1 MSDATFAAALQLLQ
15 MKRPEEALK
24 KLALAFDPEDPW
36 EWWLRGVALFD
47 LDREEDAI
55 EAIGHGLAIDPEST
69 ELLALLARCRLSLRD
84 LAGAEEAILAAL
96 RIDPEHAD
104 NLSLYAHVV
113 AADGQ
118 FDKARKLLERARRL
132 DPENEAAMRMQ
143 SFLAAAR
150 GDERE
155 ALLRSRELLAINPED
170 VTAHRVAGSLL
181 HRRGDVDDAES
192 HLRSAVV
199 IAPFENGTAELA
211 RENRLWRNPFMWP
224 LRPLQRVGMAQS
236 WIAAMAILFVA
247 RRIAPPG
254 VQLTLAVFWIVLCVY
269 SWVVP
274 PLVRRWINR

>member
-15 MKRPEEALK
+15 IKRPEEALK
-24 KLALAFDPEDPW
+24 KLAEAFDPEDPW

-47 LDREEDAI
+47 LDREQEAI
-55 EAIGHGLAIDPEST
+55 EAVGHGLAIDPEAT

-96 RIDPEHAD
+96 RLDPED
-104 NLSLYAHVV
+104 PENLSLYAHIV

-118 FDKARKLLERARRL
+118 FEKARKLLERARML

-150 GDERE
+150 GDDRE
-155 ALLRSRELLAINPED
+155 ALLHSRELLAINPED
-170 VTAHRVAGSLL
+170 ASAHRVAGSLL
-181 HRRGDVDDAES
+181 HRRGDVDNAAS
-192 HLRSAVV
+192 HLRTAVV
-199 IAPFENGTAELA
+199 IEPFEHGTAELA

-224 LRPLQRVGMAQS
+224 LRPLQRVGMAQM
-236 WIAAMAILFVA
+236 WIGAVAIMFIA

-254 VQLTLAVFWIVLCVY
+254 VQLTIAVVWTVLCVY